1 MWAAAAGRPVDA
13 LLANAGHGLGRA
25 FLDQDFADVRHVID
39 TNVTGTVYLVQLV
52 GRAMRSRGQGRILL
66 TGSIAGFMPGT
77 YQAVYN
83 GTKAFVDSFSFA
95 LRAELKD
102 TGVTVTCLMP
112 GATETDFFERA
123 DMLDTKV
130 GQGKKDDPADVARVG
145 FDAMMRGDGD
155 VVSGWKNK
163 LQSAIA
169 NVTPAGILAE
179 QHRRMAEPGSAK
191 KANDIGLQ
199 CDGAIGDSQRNDPR
213 QRRSRHGRGPGRRD
227 GALADRRRSTIW
239 RSTGPRR
246 SSRRRNRWPRHSRG
260 SSAAPPLRACPTIYI
275 NDNFGQWRSDF
286 RRTVAHC
293 TARSSPGH
301 RVSRRLRP
309 TARDYFVLKPKHSGF
324 FDTTLDTL
332 LETLGFAASF

>member
-1 MWAAAAGRPVDA
+1 MSKPFAIVTGASAGIGLELAALCAEEGFDLLVAADRPEIHQAADCHPGLGADVTVVEADLATTDGVDRLWAAAAGRPGDA

-25 FLDQDFADVRHVID
+25 FVDQDFGDIRHVID

-52 GRAMRSRGQGRILL
+52 ARTMRSRGEGRILL

-155 VVSGWKNK
+155 VDSGWKNK

-169 NVTPAGILAE
+169 NVTPAGVLAE
-179 QHRRMAEPGSAK
+179 HHRRMAEPGSAK
-191 KANDIGLQ
+191 KAN
-199 CDGAIGDSQRNDPR
+199 S
-213 QRRSRHGRGPGRRD
+213 
-227 GALADRRRSTIW
+227 
-239 RSTGPRR
+239 
-246 SSRRRNRWPRHSRG
+246 
-260 SSAAPPLRACPTIYI
+260 
-275 NDNFGQWRSDF
+275 
-286 RRTVAHC
+286 
-293 TARSSPGH
+293 
-301 RVSRRLRP
+301 
-309 TARDYFVLKPKHSGF
+309 
-324 FDTTLDTL
+324 
-332 LETLGFAASF
+332 